1 MSSPKQ
7 IDTLTAKMRPIDPD
21 LAADFSHAMYAANK
35 LAERASALR
44 SAAWRSYREVMELPE
59 PSPTKR
65 NSKGGL
71 R

>member
-7 IDTLTAKMRPIDPD
+7 IDTLTAKMMLIDPER
-21 LAADFSHAMYAANK
+21 AADFSHAMYAANEMAK
-35 LAERASALR
+35 RASELR
-44 SAAWRSYREVMELPE
+44 LSAWRSYRDVLELPE

-65 NSKGGL
+65 KSKGGV

>member
-7 IDTLTAKMRPIDPD
+7 IDTLTAKMMLIDPER
-21 LAADFSHAMYAANK
+21 AADFSHAMYSANEMAK
-35 LAERASALR
+35 RAGELR
-44 SAAWRSYREVMELPE
+44 RWAWRSYRDVLELPE

-65 NSKGGL
+65 KSKGGV

>member
-7 IDTLTAKMRPIDPD
+7 IDTLTAKMMLIDPER
-21 LAADFSHAMYAANK
+21 AADFSHAMYAANEMAK
-35 LAERASALR
+35 RAGELR
-44 SAAWRSYREVMELPE
+44 LSAWRSYRDVLELSE

-65 NSKGGL
+65 KSKGGV

>member
-1 MSSPKQ
+1 MSIPMQ
-7 IDTLTAKMRPIDPD
+7 IDTLTAKMMPIDPD

-35 LAERASALR
+35 LADRASALR
-44 SAAWRSYREVMELPE
+44 SAAWRSYRQVMALPE

-65 NSKGGL
+65 KSKGGV